1 MENSPNLNIEP
12 NMNIN
17 QIIKSDTSDTS
28 IIDMPSIKQNP
39 ETMFSFLLAQTKNI
53 LPDSPEEIE
62 IKNQIPNNLGSEGT
76 SYKHHLVSQSG
87 GKTLSQS
94 LQHTTPQTVQNIT
107 GSLQSS
113 VNQKVPHQIPI
124 QQPIKTFIP
133 PTQQQMQ
140 TQQTVLRS
148 KYKQPMQQQPMQQQ
162 IQPLQMQSQP
172 IQSQQMQSQQMQ
184 SQPMQS
190 QQMQSQPM
198 QSQQMQSQPMQ
209 SQQMQNKKVT
219 FKGNLED
226 GNQLNQNDNS
236 NSNMDLE
243 FIKISN
249 YNIPKHTI
257 YLGAVLI
264 LIGIALWYLTNDK
277 KEKNED
283 KKKKRNQQEPRYHSR
298 E

>member
-172 IQSQQMQSQQMQ
+172 IQSQQMQSQ
-184 SQPMQS
+184 
-190 QQMQSQPM
+190 PM

-249 YNIPKHTI
+249 YNIPKHTH
-257 YLGAVLI
+257 LALDRAVGNPNTVFKQSGVARLVDS
-264 LIGIALWYLTNDK
+264 LEERSG
-277 KEKNED
+277 
-283 KKKKRNQQEPRYHSR
+283 R
-298 E
+298 